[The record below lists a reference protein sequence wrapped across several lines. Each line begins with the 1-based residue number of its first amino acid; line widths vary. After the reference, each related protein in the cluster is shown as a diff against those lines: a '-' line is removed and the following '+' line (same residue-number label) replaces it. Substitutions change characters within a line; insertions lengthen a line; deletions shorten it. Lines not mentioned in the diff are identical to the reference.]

1 MKDEPQVKAAL
12 LELLA
17 ELQEHSIVK
26 DFQAIEEKTRNNQT
40 LEKMEEQIKALQ
52 KEAVSF
58 AHYGKPEAERQA
70 LAQAD
75 ALRRA
80 YEEHPLVVSYRQR
93 LQEANDLLHY
103 VTGRIQTEINEPKE

>member
-1 MKDEPQVKAAL
+1 MKDEPQVTAAL
-12 LELLA
+12 NDLIE
-17 ELQEHSIVK
+17 ELQRHPIIK
-26 DFQAIEEKTRNNQT
+26 DFQAVEEKTRNNQS
-40 LEKMEEQIKALQ
+40 LKEMEEQIKALQ

-75 ALRRA
+75 ALRQA

-93 LQEANDLLHY
+93 LQEADDLLHY
-103 VTGRIQTEINEPKE
+103 VTGRIQAEINETDE